1 MHVSYIIVPV
11 ADMDR
16 SLAFYRDTLGCTAL
30 SQTPSFSFLDGGAL
44 RIGLQQTDEEPND
57 ASLIRIVF
65 ETEDVLGKHTTLVRR
80 GVRFTSDPHPVR
92 SHDRRR
98 LYAAELLDPDGHEL
112 AITGWV
118 AD

>member
-11 ADMDR
+11 SDMDA
-16 SLAFYRDTLGCTAL
+16 SLVFYRDMLGCTAL
-30 SQTPSFSFLDGGAL
+30 SQTPEFSFLDGGGL
-44 RIGLQQTDEEPND
+44 RIGLQLTDEEPND

-65 ETEDVLGKHTTLVRR
+65 ETKDVLARHKTLMQR
-80 GVRFTSDPHPVR
+80 GVRFTGDPRPVR
-92 SHDRRR
+92 THDRRR
-98 LYAAELLDPDGHEL
+98 LYAADLLDPDGHVL

>member
-11 ADMDR
+11 SDMDT
-16 SLAFYRDTLGCTAL
+16 SLTFYRDTLGCTSL
-30 SQTPSFSFLDGGAL
+30 SQTPTFSFLDGGAL
-44 RIGLQQTDEEPND
+44 RIGLQETDEEPND

-65 ETEDVLGKHTTLVRR
+65 EADDVLAKHKTLVRR
-80 GVRFTSDPHPVR
+80 GVRFLTDPRPVR

-98 LYAAELLDPDGHEL
+98 LYAAELLDPDGHVL
-112 AITGWV
+112 AITGWI

>member
-11 ADMDR
+11 SDMEA

-30 SQTPSFSFLDGGAL
+30 SQTPTFSFLDGGSLRLAL
-44 RIGLQQTDEEPND
+44 RQTDEEPND

-65 ETEDVLGKHTTLVRR
+65 ETEDVLGKHKTLVRR
-80 GVRFTSDPHPVR
+80 GVQFETEPRPVR

-98 LYAAELLDPDGHEL
+98 LYAADLLDPDGHVL